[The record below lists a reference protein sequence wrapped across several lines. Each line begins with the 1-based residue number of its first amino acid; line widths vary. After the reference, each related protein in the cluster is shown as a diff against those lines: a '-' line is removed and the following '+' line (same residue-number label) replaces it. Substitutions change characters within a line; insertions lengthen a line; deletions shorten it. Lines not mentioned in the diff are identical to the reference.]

1 MNRSLAHLLVCLY
14 PRSWK
19 ERYGTEFK
27 KFLETDGGSSL
38 GALADVVCSA
48 LYERIFPT
56 RRGGNMNESNRLFGT
71 FMKQPSAFLPLA
83 MSVIA
88 LAMVLGYVAKYGGG
102 PVHDEGAVGHLWQL
116 LMAFQMPIIAFFAF
130 KWLPRAPR
138 QALCVLA
145 QHAGAALAS
154 LAVVFFFGL
163 G

>member
-1 MNRSLAHLLVCLY
+1 MNPYLAHFLVRLY

-27 KFLETDGGSSL
+27 TFLETGGGCSL
-38 GALADVVCSA
+38 GALADTVWSA

-71 FMKQPSAFLPLA
+71 VMKQPSAFLPLA